1 MIRNGVIAAAAVLA
15 LGTVA
20 MATDASAREM
30 HGTGGSGGGTG
41 TSRNVGGGVSAPRAS
56 VSTRGNIGGYART
69 GAMGARTGYE
79 RTNSNW
85 NGARTHYS
93 RTTSLNRSGYTRS
106 AGFTRSGRWDRDEFR
121 HRRFGRGWGPGFG
134 IGFAAADYGYG
145 YGYDYDYDPG

>member
-1 MIRNGVIAAAAVLA
+1 MIRKGVIAAAAVLA

-30 HGTGGSGGGTG
+30 QRGGGW
-41 TSRNVGGGVSAPRAS
+41 GGGIGASWNIGAGVSAPRAS

-106 AGFTRSGRWDRDEFR
+106 ACLPR
-121 HRRFGRGWGPGFG
+121 
-134 IGFAAADYGYG
+134 
-145 YGYDYDYDPG
+145 